1 MKTVELIPA
10 LIRDIPTFMEFEQQP
25 GAREFVDAYDRATHE
40 QCFADS
46 SSIYLRIERAGN
58 LAGFFPL
65 SLEQDDVSVEFR
77 RVVIDE
83 QQRGAGQTAIRLME
97 QYCAQDLKRQRI
109 WLDVYAA
116 NARGRHIYEK
126 LGYTLFTKS
135 SDETVLYYEKNI

>member
-1 MKTVELIPA
+1 M
-10 LIRDIPTFMEFEQQP
+10 
-25 GAREFVDAYDRATHE
+25 
-40 QCFADS
+40 
-46 SSIYLRIERAGN
+46 
-58 LAGFFPL
+58 
-65 SLEQDDVSVEFR
+65 SVEFR

-83 QQRGAGQTAIRLME
+83 QQRGVGQTAIRLME

-126 LGYTLFTKS
+126 LGYTLFNKS